1 MRKISLLFVLITVA
15 LLSSCVDDKESA
27 TVEQIRTAK
36 TEWLKAQAEMLQAQ
50 GEAQK
55 ILAETEKLKAE
66 SEAKNEAARIEIERL
81 LAEAQAAKTEAEA
94 DELRAQAEKIKQEAE
109 KIRIEYEYQQKL
121 NELAYQTAQA
131 KEAAKQQEFIN
142 RLNEAIVAG
151 KINKELQNLYADY
164 VSALKTLRNTENQVS
179 RNQTSITSLNKQ
191 LLASFDD
198 HIKTYQTNIANYQV
212 ELAEKENELK
222 EFMTSTENLTAEKA
236 AAKINEL
243 KKEKEEIAAKIA
255 TINKELIE
263 LEKDQQDLILAT
275 KVANDNYTTAVTAFN
290 MAQTAFTKAE
300 NEYNTALNGNNSA
313 KATVINGFS
322 VGGVHYAFPEF
333 EQGIE
338 TEINAAKEDLTE
350 AITTAEK
357 GIATAEKQ
365 LTEAKTNL
373 KDLNDNKIPT
383 AKAALAPLEST
394 KKDLEK
400 QLAAAQKTQQTCQAD
415 QATLKDKN
423 DKTKAENDAWVAKVK
438 ELEAALKAET
448 DPSKK
453 ADIQIQLDLAKGHQ
467 AEAEKTYDAAKK
479 AYEANEAELKKAT
492 EAIADLT
499 EELAD
504 NETDYQAAKDKVIE
518 LEAKYDELVSK
529 TSELNNGEYVVAI
542 ANAKAA
548 LETAQANKEEFDEI
562 INKAKATIDDLKVAM
577 EEAQK
582 TMNEAETAQ
591 EDALQAWKAAI
602 EAENN
607 SAYTKKADE
616 KAPFVERENYIDG
629 TLIPAY
635 NKYIKGDEFNDF
647 TTYETYKQETI
658 ETLNTKI
665 EDLKIQLAEETELL
679 KEFQAAETDQEKE
692 ELINGAGQDYITR
705 QIEQLERE
713 ITTLK
718 EEITEYQ
725 ANVDRLQAAIDAAE
739 DALAE

>member
-1 MRKISLLFVLITVA
+1 M
-15 LLSSCVDDKESA
+15 
-27 TVEQIRTAK
+27 
-36 TEWLKAQAEMLQAQ
+36 
-50 GEAQK
+50 
-55 ILAETEKLKAE
+55 
-66 SEAKNEAARIEIERL
+66 
-81 LAEAQAAKTEAEA
+81 
-94 DELRAQAEKIKQEAE
+94 
-109 KIRIEYEYQQKL
+109 

-577 EEAQK
+577 DRGSK
-582 TMNEAETAQ
+582 N
-591 EDALQAWKAAI
+591 DGRGR
-602 EAENN
+602 N
-607 SAYTKKADE
+607 SSRGCITSME
-616 KAPFVERENYIDG
+616 CC
-629 TLIPAY
+629 
-635 NKYIKGDEFNDF
+635 KGS
-647 TTYETYKQETI
+647 
-658 ETLNTKI
+658 
-665 EDLKIQLAEETELL
+665 
-679 KEFQAAETDQEKE
+679 
-692 ELINGAGQDYITR
+692 
-705 QIEQLERE
+705 
-713 ITTLK
+713 
-718 EEITEYQ
+718 
-725 ANVDRLQAAIDAAE
+725 
-739 DALAE
+739 

>member
-151 KINKELQNLYADY
+151 KINKELQSLYADY

-179 RNQTSITSLNKQ
+179 QNQTSITSLNKQ

-313 KATVINGFS
+313 KATVINGFV
-322 VGGVHYAFPEF
+322 VGGIHYAFPEF

-338 TEINAAKEDLTE
+338 TEINAAKE
-350 AITTAEK
+350 
-357 GIATAEKQ
+357 
-365 LTEAKTNL
+365 
-373 KDLNDNKIPT
+373 
-383 AKAALAPLEST
+383 
-394 KKDLEK
+394 
-400 QLAAAQKTQQTCQAD
+400 
-415 QATLKDKN
+415 
-423 DKTKAENDAWVAKVK
+423 V
-438 ELEAALKAET
+438 
-448 DPSKK
+448 
-453 ADIQIQLDLAKGHQ
+453 
-467 AEAEKTYDAAKK
+467 
-479 AYEANEAELKKAT
+479 
-492 EAIADLT
+492 
-499 EELAD
+499 
-504 NETDYQAAKDKVIE
+504 
-518 LEAKYDELVSK
+518 
-529 TSELNNGEYVVAI
+529 
-542 ANAKAA
+542 
-548 LETAQANKEEFDEI
+548 
-562 INKAKATIDDLKVAM
+562 
-577 EEAQK
+577 
-582 TMNEAETAQ
+582 MNS
-591 EDALQAWKAAI
+591 
-602 EAENN
+602 N
-607 SAYTKKADE
+607 
-616 KAPFVERENYIDG
+616 
-629 TLIPAY
+629 
-635 NKYIKGDEFNDF
+635 
-647 TTYETYKQETI
+647 
-658 ETLNTKI
+658 
-665 EDLKIQLAEETELL
+665 
-679 KEFQAAETDQEKE
+679 
-692 ELINGAGQDYITR
+692 
-705 QIEQLERE
+705 
-713 ITTLK
+713 
-718 EEITEYQ
+718 
-725 ANVDRLQAAIDAAE
+725 
-739 DALAE
+739 

>member
-81 LAEAQAAKTEAEA
+81 LAESQAAKTEAEA

-151 KINKELQNLYADY
+151 KINKELQGLYADY
-164 VSALKTLRNTENQVS
+164 VSALKTLRYTENQVS
-179 RNQTSITSLNKQ
+179 QKQTSITSLNKQ

-198 HIKTYQTNIANYQV
+198 HIKNYQSNIERYQI
-212 ELAEKENELK
+212 ELAEKEKELK
-222 EFMTSTENLTAEKA
+222 EFITSTENLSAEKA

-255 TINKELIE
+255 TIDKELIE
-263 LEKDQQDLILAT
+263 LEKDQQALILAT
-275 KVANDNYTTAVTAFN
+275 KVANDNYGTAKTAFTT
-290 MAQTAFTKAE
+290 AQTAFTKAE

-338 TEINAAKEDLTE
+338 TGINVAKEDLTE

-365 LTEAKTNL
+365 LTEAKANL
-373 KDLNDNKIPT
+373 KDLNDNKIPA
-383 AKAALAPLEST
+383 AKAALSPLEST

-438 ELEAALKAET
+438 ELEAALKA
-448 DPSKK
+448 
-453 ADIQIQLDLAKGHQ
+453 
-467 AEAEKTYDAAKK
+467 
-479 AYEANEAELKKAT
+479 
-492 EAIADLT
+492 
-499 EELAD
+499 
-504 NETDYQAAKDKVIE
+504 
-518 LEAKYDELVSK
+518 
-529 TSELNNGEYVVAI
+529 
-542 ANAKAA
+542 
-548 LETAQANKEEFDEI
+548 
-562 INKAKATIDDLKVAM
+562 
-577 EEAQK
+577 
-582 TMNEAETAQ
+582 
-591 EDALQAWKAAI
+591 
-602 EAENN
+602 
-607 SAYTKKADE
+607 
-616 KAPFVERENYIDG
+616 
-629 TLIPAY
+629 
-635 NKYIKGDEFNDF
+635 
-647 TTYETYKQETI
+647 
-658 ETLNTKI
+658 
-665 EDLKIQLAEETELL
+665 
-679 KEFQAAETDQEKE
+679 
-692 ELINGAGQDYITR
+692 
-705 QIEQLERE
+705 
-713 ITTLK
+713 
-718 EEITEYQ
+718 
-725 ANVDRLQAAIDAAE
+725 
-739 DALAE
+739 